1 MASIAI
7 KKSKKSPSAAEI
19 SELKRELE
27 RVSEKLEDR
36 ERELAEATEQQRAT
50 SQTDRSM

>member
-1 MASIAI
+1 MARVEA
-7 KKSKKSPSAAEI
+7 KKKRKTPSTAEI

-36 ERELAEATEQQRAT
+36 
-50 SQTDRSM
+50 